1 MKSQKNIINNIKSN
15 YCLKIIFDYI
25 DRKRKLKILKFN
37 KHLRSLLNIG
47 ECCYLFNEI
56 YNQLETKQLEKLYYN
71 NRTDNNE
78 EKNKLS
84 ILNILEKNI
93 KDKRRQKKLLID
105 FFQDLYENY
114 YRDSFIVYYNSKYF
128 SKDNFNDLLSLNSPI
143 KIYVKINLYFFLLDE
158 PDNNVPK
165 TKEDYLIEKSKKN
178 ILTIFDYYKYIYG
191 LYFSVNYALNY
202 EIYSEQLFPEQILNK
217 LNIIFPKIEYICFPI
232 EILCDLIDNEKILFL
247 KNKFKKMEIY
257 DYSENGL
264 SNFASL
270 LENNQ
275 SKIKEFLKVDEIN
288 IDLDNYVRAES
299 SHDDE
304 KLDLSGIEGIKN
316 LELIDFYEN
325 NCILDE
331 ITLSSIK
338 NLTLF
343 RASIIFKQNYIQFP
357 NLISLKIE
365 KTYLVNSFC
374 NKFFDGN
381 SFLNLEQLTIEI
393 ETNIDFIL
401 LNNILKSS
409 NNLKELNIALND
421 DYNESQG
428 ESEYHIYFHYY
439 NDKSL
444 EKNWENYD
452 KAFEEINENL
462 ADTICNLK
470 SLKILRIDDFGDG
483 FPFKDII
490 FKNIHNDN
498 LIEFQSNCIKSSNTS
513 TFLKK
518 NKNIKIIKME
528 YKWT

>member
-56 YNQLETKQLEKLYYN
+56 YNQLETKQIEKLYYN

-105 FFQDLYENY
+105 FFQDLYDNY

-299 SHDDE
+299 SNDDE

-316 LELIDFYEN
+316 LELIEFYEN

-409 NNLKELNIALND
+409 NNLKELNISLND

-513 TFLKK
+513 TFLKN